1 MMPDD
6 YSPSVNEV
14 EKYLSLWNELDNYVN
29 QENALDKLF
38 FLLCR
43 NNTDL
48 SDILIKCS
56 TLNDFYSTN
65 IYDVHSVAKHIF
77 SIPMI
82 DKRLQSGDLS
92 LVEDIAN
99 VKVGKVQ
106 VGKCFFSFASKYC
119 SHHQPMKYAIF
130 DKYVEKVL
138 LFFRRRDQFCEFKN
152 VDLKR
157 YPMFISIIKQF
168 QEFYGLEQYNL
179 KQIDKYLW
187 QLGKAYM

>member
-1 MMPDD
+1 
-6 YSPSVNEV
+6 
-14 EKYLSLWNELDNYVN
+14 
-29 QENALDKLF
+29 
-38 FLLCR
+38 
-43 NNTDL
+43 
-48 SDILIKCS
+48 
-56 TLNDFYSTN
+56 
-65 IYDVHSVAKHIF
+65 
-77 SIPMI
+77 MI

-99 VKVGKVQ
+99 VKVGKTQ
-106 VGKCFFSFASKYC
+106 VSKYFFSFASKYC
-119 SHHQPMKYAIF
+119 SHHQPMKYTIF

-138 LFFRRRDQFCEFKN
+138 LFFRGRDRFCEFKN

-157 YPMFISIIKQF
+157 YHIFISVIKNF